1 MKILIFS
8 HEFPPQ
14 IGGAGVVAEEYA
26 TCLSSTGHDVTVLTQ
41 LRKNALYSGS
51 YKILQVQTLKKLWFF
66 SYRKAAHFDSY
77 DLIILNDVGAAY
89 TAGLLFSKE
98 LLSKSIMLLHGSE
111 PETIFL
117 KPSLYRKYTLFK
129 QVYKRTLNSVSNV
142 VAVSHFMKEKF
153 LKYTKLDYL
162 SEKTIVIHNFINHD
176 VFYPKPNPL
185 FRESLGLPAD
195 AFILVSASR
204 LVLGKGYEQKISLFK
219 KLTKQNNRNLYWLIV
234 GDGEDAQK
242 IKEMV
247 KVKGLNDRILFLGA
261 KPRKDLADIF
271 SNSDLFW
278 TLSNF
283 EESLG
288 LVYFEAQA
296 CGCPAIARNAA
307 GAREAILDGKTGY
320 LVDKDEQVI
329 DLFSSKEFL
338 KFDCSDMTIF
348 AKQFSCDTL
357 IKNIYKLNCASKK

>member
-26 TCLSSTGHDVTVLTQ
+26 TCLSSAGHEVVVLTQ
-41 LRKNALYSGS
+41 LRENAAYTAP
-51 YKILQVQTLKKLWFF
+51 YKIIQVKTLSRLWFL
-66 SYRKAAHFDSY
+66 SYRNAVDFHAY

-89 TAGLLFSKE
+89 TAGLFFNKG

-129 QVYKRTLNSVSNV
+129 QVYKRALNSVSKIL
-142 VAVSHFMKEKF
+142 AVSHFMKQKF

-185 FRESLGLPAD
+185 FRESLRLPSD

-204 LVLGKGYEQKISLFK
+204 LVLGKGYEQKISLFE

-234 GDGEDAQK
+234 GDGDDAQK

-247 KVKGLNDRILFLGA
+247 KVQGLNDRILFLGA
-261 KPRKDLADIF
+261 KPRNDLADIF

-278 TLSNF
+278 MLSNF
-283 EESLG
+283 EEAFSM
-288 LVYFEAQA
+288 VYLEAQA
-296 CGCPAIARNAA
+296 CGCPALGRNAA
-307 GAREAILDGKTGY
+307 GSRESILDGKTGY
-320 LVDKDEQVI
+320 LVDNDEQVI

-338 KFDCSDMTIF
+338 KFSESDLVSFVQGFHCESLVKFIG
-348 AKQFSCDTL
+348 
-357 IKNIYKLNCASKK
+357 NINFK